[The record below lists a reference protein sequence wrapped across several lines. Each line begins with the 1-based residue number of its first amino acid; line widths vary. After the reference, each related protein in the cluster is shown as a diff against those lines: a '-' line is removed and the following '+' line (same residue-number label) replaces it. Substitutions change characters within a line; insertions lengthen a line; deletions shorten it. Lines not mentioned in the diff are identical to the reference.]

1 MNIYEV
7 LFPPNSEFPETVHFA
22 VLTKDKKLKTIAY
35 ADLEHLQE
43 QVKKIKIRKSL
54 DYYLTC
60 NTIKKYQKRNADNVL
75 GFHSLVLD
83 FDIHNAEAT
92 EREQIINSLLW
103 RLKRD
108 LYDIK
113 PPFQI
118 PKPVVL
124 NLTGRG
130 VQLWYALE
138 PTSAR
143 LEFLYRKAKEYL
155 ILIYE
160 AFLSEYP
167 ELEAN
172 ITIDR
177 VASGN
182 MCGLYRMFSTYN
194 TKTGTRTKMI
204 RLHDKRID
212 LNTLIEKLSENE
224 VIQEHL
230 QQKEERK
237 QKTPKLNNDYVLT
250 EQKNNGAALHLKR
263 LEIIRQ
269 LAIEREDNIG
279 ERDIMLFLA
288 YNSAKQCMPIEEAKK
303 ICREINNTF
312 SEPLKDIDYL
322 FKNNKTYKIKTVTF
336 CEWLNLD
343 VNTVKTSTPNL
354 TRDIQRKINKEEREQ
369 KKTEAVKM
377 LKEGQTIKEVAD
389 KTGLSV
395 STVSRLSGLLPK
407 AKKFKEWEKLGISK
421 ATYYRQKKKLN
432 N

>member
-60 NTIKKYQKRNADNVL
+60 NTIKKYQKRNTENVL
-75 GFHSLVLD
+75 GLHSLVLD
-83 FDIHNAEAT
+83 FDIHSAEPY
-92 EREQIINSLLW
+92 EREQVLSTLIW

-108 LYDIK
+108 LFSIK

-118 PKPVVL
+118 PKPVCL

-130 VQLWYALE
+130 IQLWYALE
-138 PTSAR
+138 PTSSR

-167 ELEAN
+167 ELEKY
-172 ITIDR
+172 IKIDK

-194 TKTGTRTKMI
+194 TKTETRTKMI

-212 LNTLIEKLSENE
+212 LNTLIDKLSNNE

-230 QQKEERK
+230 QQKER
-237 QKTPKLNNDYVLT
+237 QKAPKLNNDYVLT
-250 EQKNNGAALHLKR
+250 EYKTGYAALHLKR

-312 SEPLKDIDYL
+312 SEPLKDIEYL
-322 FKNNKTYKIKTVTF
+322 FKSDKVYKIKTETF

-343 VNTVKTSTPNL
+343 ISTVKTSTPNL
-354 TRDIQRKINKEEREQ
+354 TRDIERKINKEEREQ
-369 KKTEAVKM
+369 KKTVAVKM
-377 LKEGQTIKEVAD
+377 LKEGQTIKVVAD

-395 STVSRLSGLLPK
+395 STISRLSALLPK
-407 AKKFKEWEKLGISK
+407 TNKVKEWEKLGISK